1 MNKTMGNLG
10 VVMNNRKHTFK
21 VLFFSSMVLGSAAVM
36 ADDTSHGGDDN
47 NFIATYS
54 DKCDTLPLVSTL
66 MGGPENNSVCVDA
79 PVALKKARA
88 VFVLDS
94 PIVSGDKPVG
104 LRHMFML
111 GTALKARIQA
121 GELDPKDVSI
131 VGVFYGSASAWAL
144 KSSPDYAKKFIEKI
158 FDLSNQGVNISLEIC
173 GATLLGKGWTND
185 DLYVSNRGK
194 EYGFIHVNQ
203 GAMLRII
210 DLQQQGFAY
219 IQENDANPIK

>member
-1 MNKTMGNLG
+1 MNY
-10 VVMNNRKHTFK
+10 RKLIFK
-21 VLFFSSMVLGSAAVM
+21 VLFLSNMTLGSAAIM
-36 ADDTSHGGDDN
+36 ADDGSHDGDDS
-47 NFIATYS
+47 NFIATYT
-54 DKCDTLPLVSTL
+54 DNCDTLPLVNTL
-66 MGGPENNSVCVDA
+66 MGGPENTSVCVDA
-79 PVALKKARA
+79 PVDLKKAKA

-94 PIVSGDKPVG
+94 PIVSGGKPVG

-121 GELDPKDVSI
+121 GELDPKNVSI
-131 VGVFYGSASAWAL
+131 IGVFYGSASAWAL
-144 KSSPDYAKKFIEKI
+144 KSSPDYTKKFIEKI

-210 DLQQQGFAY
+210 DLQQHGFAY
-219 IQENDANPIK
+219 IQENDANPVK

>member
-1 MNKTMGNLG
+1 MDK
-10 VVMNNRKHTFK
+10 RKHTFK
-21 VLFFSSMVLGSAAVM
+21 ILILSSMILGSAAVM
-36 ADDTSHGGDDN
+36 ADDGGRGGDDN
-47 NFIATYS
+47 NFIATYT
-54 DKCDTLPLVSTL
+54 DNCDTLPLVSTL
-66 MGGPENNSVCVDA
+66 IGGPENTSVCVDA
-79 PVALKKARA
+79 PVALKKAKA
-88 VFVLDS
+88 VFILDS
-94 PIVSGDKPVG
+94 PIVSGGKPVG

-111 GTALKARIQA
+111 GTALKARIDA
-121 GELDPKDVSI
+121 GELDPKGVSI

-185 DLYVSNRGK
+185 DLYVSDKGK

-210 DLQQQGFAY
+210 DLQQHGYAY
-219 IQENDANPIK
+219 IQENDANPVK